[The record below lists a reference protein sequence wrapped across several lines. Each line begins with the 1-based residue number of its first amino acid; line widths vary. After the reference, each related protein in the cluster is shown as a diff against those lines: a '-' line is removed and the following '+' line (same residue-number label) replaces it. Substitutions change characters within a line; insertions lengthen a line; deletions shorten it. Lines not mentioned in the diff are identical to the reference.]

1 MTTESTRSGHPAPA
15 GNAHDPDAPTTPAA
29 GPPPARGRRRRRPP
43 ALDLLV
49 RFQSLLGLV
58 VVLAGGLVFSPRRNG
73 TILFL
78 TVDNL
83 ANIVRAV
90 SETGIIA
97 VGMTFVIIAGG
108 IDLSVGAVL
117 GLSGVTVATLM
128 VDHGWGTVPAIAAVL
143 VAGLLFG
150 LLQGTVSTVLRIQAF
165 VVTLAGLQVASGLA
179 RMVSGDKFININ
191 YGHGRGLAPPSF
203 AVLGDRLFGHVIP
216 VSAVVFVLVGVV
228 ALGVLNGT
236 RFGQHVFAVG
246 GNERAARLSGIN
258 VRRVKIITFGL
269 CGLAAALSGVLD
281 AGQLSF
287 ANPNSGTGYEL
298 TAIASVVIGGT
309 SLFGGEGTV
318 VGTVAGAL
326 LLGTLNNI
334 LQLNNVNADLQLIVT
349 GLIIVAAAVLQNVA
363 ARRRAT

>member
-1 MTTESTRSGHPAPA
+1 MTTESTPSGSPTATANGMLVPDASPAPS
-15 GNAHDPDAPTTPAA
+15 GVPAA
-29 GPPPARGRRRRRPP
+29 TRQRRRLPV
-43 ALDLLV
+43 LDMLV

-58 VVLAGGLVFSPRRNG
+58 LVLAGGLVFSPRRNG

-128 VDHGWGTVPAIAAVL
+128 VTHGWGTVAAIVAVL

-150 LLQGTVSTVLRIQAF
+150 LLQGTVSTVMRIQAF
-165 VVTLAGLQVASGLA
+165 IVTLAGLQVANGLA

-191 YGHGRGLAPPSF
+191 YGHGHGLAPPSF
-203 AVLGDRLFGHVIP
+203 AVLGDRLFGNVIP
-216 VSAVVFVLVGVV
+216 VSAVVFVVVGAIALV
-228 ALGVLNGT
+228 ALNGT

-258 VRRVKIITFGL
+258 VRRVKIITFGV

-318 VGTVAGAL
+318 VGTIAGAL

-363 ARRRAT
+363 ARRRVT

>member
-1 MTTESTRSGHPAPA
+1 MTSESTQSAPPAATDSRPVAESAPAPA
-15 GNAHDPDAPTTPAA
+15 GPTAA
-29 GPPPARGRRRRRPP
+29 RLRRRLPV
-43 ALDLLV
+43 LDVLV

-58 VVLAGGLVFSPRRNG
+58 LVLVGGLVFSPRRDG

-117 GLSGVTVATLM
+117 GLAGVTAATLM
-128 VDHGWGTVPAIAAVL
+128 VNHGWGSIAAIVAVL

-150 LLQGTVSTVLRIQAF
+150 LIQGAVSTVMRIQAF
-165 VVTLAGLQVASGLA
+165 VVTLAGLQVANGLA

-191 YGHGRGLAPPSF
+191 YGHGAGLAPPSF
-203 AVLGDRLFGHVIP
+203 AVLGDRLFGNVIP
-216 VSAVVFVLVGVV
+216 VSAVVFVLVGAV
-228 ALGVLNGT
+228 ASVVLNGT

-298 TAIASVVIGGT
+298 AAIASVVIGGT

-318 VGTVAGAL
+318 VGTIAGAL

>member
-1 MTTESTRSGHPAPA
+1 VIAESTESAPVA
-15 GNAHDPDAPTTPAA
+15 VGAVQPT
-29 GPPPARGRRRRRPP
+29 RRRRFPVV
-43 ALDLLV
+43 DILV

-58 VVLAGGLVFSPRRNG
+58 LVFLGGLAFSPRRDG
-73 TILFL
+73 AILFL
-78 TVDNL
+78 TADNL

-117 GLSGVTVATLM
+117 GLSGVAVATLM
-128 VDHGWGTVPAIAAVL
+128 VNHGWDSLPAIVAVL
-143 VAGLLFG
+143 IAGLLFG
-150 LLQGTVSTVLRIQAF
+150 LVQGAVSTAMRIQAF
-165 VVTLAGLQVASGLA
+165 VVTLAGLQVARGLA

-191 YGHGRGLAPPSF
+191 YGHGHGLAPPSF
-203 AVLGDRLFGHVIP
+203 AILGDRLFGDVIP
-216 VSAVVFVLVGVV
+216 VSAVVFLAVGAV
-228 ALGVLNGT
+228 AFVVLNASK
-236 RFGQHVFAVG
+236 FGRHVFAVG

-258 VRRVKIITFGL
+258 VRRVKVIAFGI
-269 CGLAAALSGVLD
+269 CGLTAALSGVLD

-298 TAIASVVIGGT
+298 VAIASVVIGGT

-318 VGTVAGAL
+318 IGTLAGAL

-334 LQLNNVNADLQLIVT
+334 LQLNNVNADLQLVVT
-349 GLIIVAAAVLQNVA
+349 GLIIVAAATLQNIA
-363 ARRRAT
+363 ARRRAP